1 MALDDIR
8 TRIRSAATAAG
19 RNPDDITLIAISK
32 VQPLER
38 VEAVLEAGHRIFG
51 ENRVQEAGEKWPDF
65 RERFD
70 GVDLHL
76 VGPLQSNKL
85 NRALDLFDAI
95 HSLDRD
101 SLAKKL
107 ANAVQSRGGC
117 PKLFVQ
123 VNVGREPQ
131 KAGVDPDGLEG
142 FLKNC
147 RDTLD
152 LPISGLMTIPPADD
166 EPEKWF
172 GMLKQ
177 MAADQGLTE
186 LSMGM
191 SGDFETA
198 IAHGATHVR
207 IGSAI
212 FGERTTAG

>member
-8 TRIRSAATAAG
+8 TRIRLAATAAG

-107 ANAVQSRGGC
+107 ANAVQSRGSC

-131 KAGVDPDGLEG
+131 KAGIDPDGLEG

-191 SGDFETA
+191 SGDFEAA

-212 FGERTTAG
+212 FGERTAAG